1 MCDDRIVPVQPM
13 GRPVP
18 NLHRNNKPE
27 MNELLKTGYCRLR
40 QLRINR
46 RERNYVYKI
55 MRTNGIPDKPCAEEA
70 AWLRKW
76 RPLYASVSPVY
87 LRCFRAYLPENREL
101 IVPSEI
107 SANLIEPL
115 LNPARYRFY
124 YEDKNVYDR
133 LFGPEAMPRTYL
145 RRMEG
150 QFYDAAY
157 RPCDFP
163 PPERL
168 RELTQNAE
176 RIIVKPTVDTDS
188 GRDIVLYRLDPA
200 DGRYKDQKGEP
211 LTAEK
216 TGGNAGGGNA
226 IIQEFLSQHPFTAQF
241 NPSSVNCFRMI
252 VYRSPLDGRI
262 EVLHTV
268 LKVGGL
274 DSYVDNVHAGGR
286 MIGVG
291 PDGRLNPCAYDQ
303 LGHRSVEVNGLDLGQ
318 PLTVPC
324 FDELL
329 RFARHTAELVPH
341 CHLTALDIMLDATC
355 RPRLIEC
362 NIKGFSY
369 WIPQF
374 CSGPAFGTA
383 TDEIID
389 YCRERLRKLRY
400 TIEI

>member
-1 MCDDRIVPVQPM
+1 MKD
-13 GRPVP
+13 
-18 NLHRNNKPE
+18 
-27 MNELLKTGYCRLR
+27 LLKTGYCRLR

-46 RERNYVYKI
+46 RERNYVYKV
-55 MRTNGIPDKPCAEEA
+55 MRANGIPDKPCAEEA

-87 LRCFRAYLPENREL
+87 LRCFRAYLTENRER
-101 IVPSEI
+101 IVPGEI
-107 SANLIEPL
+107 CANLVEPL

-150 QFYDAAY
+150 QFYDASY

-163 PPERL
+163 APERL

-176 RIIVKPTVDTDS
+176 RIIVKPTVDTES

-200 DGRYKDQKGEP
+200 DGTYKDQKGEP

-216 TGGNAGGGNA
+216 TGGTAGGGNA
-226 IIQEFLSQHPFTAQF
+226 IIQEFLMQHPFTAQF
-241 NPSSVNCFRMI
+241 NPTSVNSFRMI

-262 EVLHTV
+262 EVLHTL
-268 LKVGGL
+268 LKAGGQGA
-274 DSYVDNVHAGGR
+274 YVDNIHAGGGL
-286 MIGVG
+286 IGVG
-291 PDGRLNPCAYDQ
+291 TDGRLNAYVCDQ
-303 LGHRSVEVNGLDLGQ
+303 LGRRSAQVNGLDLGQ
-318 PLTVPC
+318 PFTVPC

-329 RFARHTAELVPH
+329 RFTRRIAALIPH
-341 CHLTALDIMLDATC
+341 CHLTALDIMLDAAG

-362 NIKGFSY
+362 NIKGFGY
-369 WIPQF
+369 WAPQF

-389 YCRERLRKLRY
+389 YCRERLRKLKY